1 MVLARSA
8 YAAEETPAM
17 KLNTPRWWYRRQP
30 DHARVTRTLLRPL
43 GWIWAGVTARRIARA
58 TPVDPGCPV
67 ISVGNLTVGGS
78 GKTPVAREILRLGLT
93 AGISPVISN
102 GCVLVFASLAARF
115 GTEVL
120 AGYGIGVRMEFML
133 VPLAFGIGSALTTIV
148 GVAAGAG
155 DWKRAVHAAWY
166 GSLIS
171 GGAIGVL
178 GWIVALVPEGW
189 ARLFTGETPVVSAT
203 VGYITHVAPF
213 YVLFGIG
220 MTLSFASQGAG
231 RMKAPFFA
239 GICRL
244 AVATGGGWY
253 AVTHL
258 QWGLSGVFIAI
269 AAGMITFG
277 AIISLPLLVKPWGPK
292 RAKLPKTGGSDEPAL
307 DVGWSTSCE
316 VDEQG
321 EALAGV
327 EALRCRALC
336 ESRRQHQPEQPEGEQ
351 LCVWPRAGA
360 MYHAASPHIDHHQLG
375 MI

>member
-1 MVLARSA
+1 
-8 YAAEETPAM
+8 
-17 KLNTPRWWYRRQP
+17 
-30 DHARVTRTLLRPL
+30 
-43 GWIWAGVTARRIARA
+43 
-58 TPVDPGCPV
+58 
-67 ISVGNLTVGGS
+67 
-78 GKTPVAREILRLGLT
+78 
-93 AGISPVISN
+93 
-102 GCVLVFASLAARF
+102 
-115 GTEVL
+115 
-120 AGYGIGVRMEFML
+120 MEFML

-171 GGAIGVL
+171 GGSIGVL

-189 ARLFTGETPVVSAT
+189 ARLFTGESQVIAAT

-213 YVLFGIG
+213 YFLFGIG

-258 QWGLSGVFIAI
+258 QWGLGGVFIAI

-307 DVGWSTSCE
+307 DDRNLE
-316 VDEQG
+316 P
-321 EALAGV
+321 
-327 EALRCRALC
+327 
-336 ESRRQHQPEQPEGEQ
+336 QP
-351 LCVWPRAGA
+351 R
-360 MYHAASPHIDHHQLG
+360 
-375 MI
+375 